1 MISDDMTL
9 LQFLKK
15 EELDPTVGTRDQ
27 RKTKR
32 TILLLVLGG
41 KNQPTSVEK
50 YFAFTIFL
58 IQISCRYG

>member
-41 KNQPTSVEK
+41 KNQPTYPAGMAKYEVE
-50 YFAFTIFL
+50 
-58 IQISCRYG
+58 QERCQ